1 MARTDDIA
9 HFRIRLAEN
18 NQPLGTELL
27 ENETTLFD
35 TAQKHSPRTTM
46 IENDEGG
53 SSCAGKQGSPEPS
66 FFGFSPA
73 AVPVGTPR
81 VLSISIAGRLSPMI
95 ASVLL
100 E

>member
-35 TAQKHSPRTTM
+35 TAQKHPTM

-53 SSCAGKQGSPEPS
+53 SFLCGKARFPGTLLFLAFHRRLCQLGLRGCSQYRSPG
-66 FFGFSPA
+66 GF
-73 AVPVGTPR
+73 
-81 VLSISIAGRLSPMI
+81 RL
-95 ASVLL
+95 
-100 E
+100 